1 MHKPKDVPR
10 TTQQWASIICSI
22 SKLTPHWLYSSR
34 FIASHRSL
42 LSSHTQRITISIRN
56 YMCEN
61 LNRLPLIITKTA
73 SQPLASP
80 TPPKNN
86 FRPTRLRVQETR
98 RNAER
103 LPQRSLILQLVVGH
117 RLLLYW
123 LPRLYVQLGLSE
135 FFLRMGC
142 SNCYKITGDY
152 EVCLTHFSWVSMG
165 IPYKKITMKFNKTT
179 ITSSFLEN
187 PLHDP
192 CHLKK
197 IRLPFARCGFWDPRR
212 HRGDKWMG
220 NTNLVQF
227 VGHQFTK
234 LSCCK

>member
-1 MHKPKDVPR
+1 MSEIWYQGMYKTYQGMHKPKDVPR

-123 LPRLYVQLGLSE
+123 LPRLYVQLWGLV
-135 FFLRMGC
+135 G
-142 SNCYKITGDY
+142 
-152 EVCLTHFSWVSMG
+152 
-165 IPYKKITMKFNKTT
+165 
-179 ITSSFLEN
+179 TSLNSV
-187 PLHDP
+187 P
-192 CHLKK
+192 
-197 IRLPFARCGFWDPRR
+197 
-212 HRGDKWMG
+212 G
-220 NTNLVQF
+220 NTRPPLLYRPISSNW
-227 VGHQFTK
+227 
-234 LSCCK
+234 